1 MLRTPSGDGP
11 ENNARATAKD
21 NAEAGGRQAPVA
33 LGNTPHGGPRRS
45 FRNPPPDSIR
55 RQIAHRPSQTRKKT
69 TESKLGR
76 VVSSGIPKAVYGDIQ
91 GDPNFLKHADKDHDA
106 ELHVGNIVGF
116 NVMMLAVST
125 ANYFR
130 LFDEFTDHMRAFQSL
145 AKLTYPSSFVTEEQ
159 RPAFD
164 ASLPAFEHMTPADFF
179 DAMLRGEYAIVLP
192 NIQAEKVQDLVD
204 NQPFYATPFAV
215 HRQGP

>member
-1 MLRTPSGDGP
+1 LIQSADKLLIDL
-11 ENNARATAKD
+11 AKHAKKPLSL
-21 NAEAGGRQAPVA
+21 NWGE
-33 LGNTPHGGPRRS
+33 
-45 FRNPPPDSIR
+45 SIR
-55 RQIAHRPSQTRKKT
+55 PEYQKQFMEIFRETS
-69 TESKLGR
+69 
-76 VVSSGIPKAVYGDIQ
+76 
-91 GDPNFLKHADKDHDA
+91 NFLKHADKDHDA

-130 LFDEFTDHMRAFQSL
+130 LFDEFTDHMRAFQSF

-192 NIQAEKVQDLVD
+192 NLHTEKFQDLVD
-204 NQPFYATPFAV
+204 NELFYTTSFAK

>member
-1 MLRTPSGDGP
+1 MAQKITREP
-11 ENNARATAKD
+11 
-21 NAEAGGRQAPVA
+21 
-33 LGNTPHGGPRRS
+33 PRRTMRKQEAVKHLLHSAIRLIAAREDPFAIHLLIQSADKLLIDLAKHAKKPLNLNWGES
-45 FRNPPPDSIR
+45 FRPEYQKQFMEIFRETS
-55 RQIAHRPSQTRKKT
+55 
-69 TESKLGR
+69 
-76 VVSSGIPKAVYGDIQ
+76 
-91 GDPNFLKHADKDHDA
+91 NFLKHADKDHDA

-164 ASLPAFEHMTPADFF
+164 ASLPAFEHMTPTDFF

-204 NQPFYATPFAV
+204 NQLFYTTPFAV